1 MTFMDSVVIAKG
13 QNIDLS
19 KISTRSPKDV
29 TKEEAAEELVGLV
42 AELGELEDLLFYAGK
57 QSVLIVLQGMD
68 TSGKDGTIRFLLDGF
83 NGQSNRVA
91 SFKVPTPEEIGHD
104 FLWRVHKQTPGK
116 GELVIFNRSHYEDV
130 LVVRVHNFVPKEVWS
145 KRYKHIRHFE
155 ENLLDSNTILLKFF
169 LHISKDEQEERL
181 LAREQEVEKAW
192 KLSAGDWKE
201 RQFWD
206 DYQAA
211 YGDALSECGTESAP
225 WVIVPADQKW
235 YRNLVVARAI
245 TEALRP
251 YKAGWLESL
260 EKVGEKA
267 KAELAEYKA
276 SLTNP

>member
-1 MTFMDSVVIAKG
+1 MD
-13 QNIDLS
+13 
-19 KISTRSPKDV
+19 
-29 TKEEAAEELVGLV
+29 KEKAAEELTRLV
-42 AELGELEDLLFYAGK
+42 AELGELEDLLYYAGK

-91 SFKVPTPEEIGHD
+91 SFKVPTPEELAHD
-104 FLWRVHKQTPGK
+104 FLWRVHQETPGK

-130 LVVRVHNFVPKEVWS
+130 LVVRVHDIVPKEVWS
-145 KRYKHIRHFE
+145 KRYQHIRNFE
-155 ENLLDSNTILLKFF
+155 NNLLDSNTIILKFF

-206 DYQAA
+206 DYQSA
-211 YGDALSECGTESAP
+211 YADALTECGTKSAP
-225 WVIVPADQKW
+225 WTVVPADQKW
-235 YRNLVVARAI
+235 YRNLVVAQAVAD
-245 TEALRP
+245 TLRP
-251 YKAGWLESL
+251 YKASWLASL
-260 EKVGEKA
+260 EKVGNEA

-276 SLTNP
+276 SLTT